1 MGYSINSSTDNCYEG
16 TTCLI
21 NKLNIK
27 DEKMLAEIEGRIT
40 FAKSSTL
47 ESKPIDGNYNFEHYK
62 AIHKYLFEDLY
73 DWAGQIRTVNLS
85 KKGTQFADSNEIER
99 IADAC
104 FKNLANNNYFKNL
117 DFTDFVDNIVDFYCI
132 TNMLH
137 PFREGNGRV
146 QRIFIAQLIRYN
158 GYDINF
164 NDIDADELMIATIQ
178 AAYGVIDQL
187 KNIFK
192 NAIIT
197 QYND

>member
-1 MGYSINSSTDNCYEG
+1 MGVVLVAAHYIVTLTQKAKQFFFHIDAVGGVQDTGFDHVFLIQIEEICAFAHSYYLLSEGSICF
-16 TTCLI
+16 L
-21 NKLNIK
+21 
-27 DEKMLAEIEGRIT
+27 
-40 FAKSSTL
+40 
-47 ESKPIDGNYNFEHYK
+47 NYN
-62 AIHKYLFEDLY
+62 
-73 DWAGQIRTVNLS
+73 
-85 KKGTQFADSNEIER
+85 KKGLIELLDLICSNEIER

-117 DFTDFVDNIVDFYCI
+117 EFNDFVDSIVDFYCI

-146 QRIFIAQLIRYN
+146 QRLFIAQLIRYN

-178 AAYGVIDQL
+178 AANGVIDQL

-192 NAIIT
+192 NTIT
-197 QYND
+197 MQYND